1 MALTPE
7 RQMYVQQRR
16 ATVAQLFMAR
26 VSQRE
31 IAKQLDESDAVIS
44 NDVKILQ
51 AAWQRAM
58 IDDPVKERLR
68 ELAEID
74 DMERYAALQLVQ
86 TRDGIWWDRRLRAKE
101 RRARML
107 GLDAPIKVDKTE
119 KLHITV
125 EEIRRDI
132 SNRVDSIAAR
142 LGTN

>member
-1 MALTPE
+1 
-7 RQMYVQQRR
+7 
-16 ATVAQLFMAR
+16 MAR

-107 GLDAPIKVDKTE
+107 GLDAPFKIDKTE
-119 KLHITV
+119 KIHITV

-132 SNRVDSIAAR
+132 SDRVDSIAAR

>member
-31 IAKQLDESDAVIS
+31 IAKQLDESDAVIC

-107 GLDAPIKVDKTE
+107 GLDAPFKIDKTE
-119 KLHITV
+119 KIHITV

-132 SNRVDSIAAR
+132 SDRVDSIAAR